1 MKINNFFNL
10 KLQNKSS
17 YLYFYRKYNTYYNF
31 NKVSYYLWGNV
42 DKSQIRT
49 IENFITESPNI
60 EKISLEY
67 EKKFIN
73 LKGFNIFKLILL
85 NLKKI
90 NNNKKSN

>member
-73 LKGFNIFKLILL
+73 THILDWK
-85 NLKKI
+85 N
-90 NNNKKSN
+90 